1 MSTSDDAAKTQR
13 AVPRVDHQDPVS
25 AIASR
30 GRELLLEHVRDAY
43 AEAARA
49 EADIIDFDP
58 PRLEE
63 LARQAAA
70 RADGVQWRRA
80 LAEAAAEH
88 FQITVTDALARPE
101 VIEAQ
106 HLVGA
111 PSYEQSL
118 AELVGEPM
126 EPPAAA
132 AEPVA
137 PNSTDAAPDP
147 PMGVPAPEPNLSA
160 SAVDPSTEIDPPTEE
175 VQLDVLPPQA
185 AGELPAGDG
194 PEERSPIDPDAEITI
209 TAMHLGGVTNL
220 PTAGDALELRLSRHG
235 LDILPSDGDIIGR
248 LPWREIV
255 DIAVT
260 APRGHLLHRGHE
272 AAQITVHTA
281 HGEAYF
287 EAPGFAAP
295 TLRAEIGP
303 LVEAHRSNR

>member
-1 MSTSDDAAKTQR
+1 MRTSNGAAETQ
-13 AVPRVDHQDPVS
+13 VTMPSVEDPVG
-25 AIASR
+25 ALATR

-43 AEAARA
+43 AEAARTQ
-49 EADIIDFDP
+49 ADIISFDP

-101 VIEAQ
+101 VAAAQ
-106 HLVGA
+106 RLVGA
-111 PSYEQSL
+111 PSYEQSFAAL
-118 AELVGEPM
+118 TGEPPVPAATPDPM
-126 EPPAAA
+126 PPAPDRPDPSDVPPAAA
-132 AEPVA
+132 P
-137 PNSTDAAPDP
+137 PLAAT
-147 PMGVPAPEPNLSA
+147 
-160 SAVDPSTEIDPPTEE
+160 DPSALPIDPPTEE
-175 VQLDVLPPQA
+175 VQLDVLPPVA
-185 AGELPAGDG
+185 AVTGASPAGDATSDR
-194 PEERSPIDPDAEITI
+194 PPIDPDAEITI

-220 PTAGDALELRLSRHG
+220 PTAGDALELRLSRLG

-255 DIAVT
+255 DITVT
-260 APRGHLLHRGHE
+260 APRGHLLHRGRE

-295 TLRAEIGP
+295 MLRAEIGP
-303 LVEAHRSNR
+303 LVEAHRSAR